1 MTLVF
6 VKAVCIAVS
15 KSPSQMRVFPFR
27 YKTASKNLANNASL
41 ESYGATDSAQDFD
54 SREL

>member
-15 KSPSQMRVFPFR
+15 KSPSQMRVFR